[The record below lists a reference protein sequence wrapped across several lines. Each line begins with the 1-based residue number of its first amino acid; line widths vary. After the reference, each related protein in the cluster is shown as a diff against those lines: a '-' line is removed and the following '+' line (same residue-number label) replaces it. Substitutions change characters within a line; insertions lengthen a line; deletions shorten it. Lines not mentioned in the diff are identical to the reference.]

1 MSIAINREAL
11 RPGLILHQ
19 RGTSWF
25 ARLIRVALNRFM
37 RKFCERNQIPAARV
51 WGNHDGIFIKR
62 GEGWFIGEALGRGN
76 VLTPIEVY
84 EASVSAGKEEIRVF
98 EVVGASVMEG
108 ILAQQHWINDVCG
121 TPYDYRAILCLG
133 LKALFLDLS
142 DRVAHSKVKNFCTE
156 GVQRA
161 WDKVTPVFQCAHA
174 IPLTVEQVAGLLPRK
189 PEIKTTVRE
198 ITSEVIVE
206 TKRPDHC

>member
-1 MSIAINREAL
+1 MSSIAFNREAL

-25 ARLIRVALNRFM
+25 ARLIRLALDRFM
-37 RKFCERNQIPAARV
+37 RKFCERNQIPVARV

-62 GEGWFIGEALGRGN
+62 GEHWFIGEALGRGN

-133 LKALFLDLS
+133 LKAVFLDLS
-142 DRVAHSKVKNFCTE
+142 DRVAHSKVKHFCTE
-156 GVQRA
+156 GIAAGA
-161 WDKVTPVFQCAHA
+161 WDKVRRVFQCAHA

-189 PEIKTTVRE
+189 PDIKTTLRE
-198 ITSEVIVE
+198 VTESVIIE
-206 TKRPDHC
+206 SGG